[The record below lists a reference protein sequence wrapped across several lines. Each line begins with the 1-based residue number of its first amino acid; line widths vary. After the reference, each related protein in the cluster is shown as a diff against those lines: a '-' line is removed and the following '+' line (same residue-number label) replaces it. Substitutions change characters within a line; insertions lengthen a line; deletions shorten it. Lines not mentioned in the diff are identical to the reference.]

1 METTYTLGNKTL
13 AILHD
18 DCAES
23 PRSSMDNLGT
33 MACAH
38 GRYTL
43 GDPNKTEKIIGS
55 KKPHA
60 VQSFI
65 KRKDV
70 ISLPI
75 YMYDH
80 SGITIKTTPFSC
92 PWDSGL
98 VGYIFVTKETVRKEF
113 GINRVTKEWVEKIK
127 GYLNS
132 EVETYDIFL
141 RGEMYGFRIEENGEE
156 VDSCWGFF
164 GSDPLT
170 NGMSDNFDE
179 EWIELLKKEVA

>member
-13 AILHD
+13 EIIQD
-18 DCAES
+18 ESPES
-23 PRSSMDNLGT
+23 PRSWDNLGT
-33 MACAH
+33 MACSH
-38 GRYTL
+38 RRYNL
-43 GDPNKTEKIIGS
+43 GDPTKTDKIVGS
-55 KKPHA
+55 TKPEA
-60 VQSFI
+60 ILRFI

-113 GINRVTKEWVEKIK
+113 GIKRVTKEWIEKIK
-127 GYLNS
+127 TYL
-132 EVETYDIFL
+132 E
-141 RGEMYGFRIEENGEE
+141 G
-156 VDSCWGFF
+156 
-164 GSDPLT
+164 
-170 NGMSDNFDE
+170 
-179 EWIELLKKEVA
+179 EVA